1 MGRLPFCSSSFKKH
15 NSCKACFGIQLRQN
29 IFAIQNLIIMKRFKK
44 IAKWTGFIL
53 LFIIVAL
60 TALTATR
67 QDLRFEAPYPN
78 IKASTDSTVIAQGK
92 HLVYTMAHCADCHSN
107 QNNDSLAQLGIEPT
121 LSGGY
126 KFEFELGTFYSR
138 NITSDEETGIGKLTD
153 AEIARTLYYGVN
165 SKGQAMIDFMPFH
178 NVSEEDMT
186 AIISYI
192 RTLKPV
198 KNNVPE
204 NEYSTLG
211 KVLKAFLVKPV
222 GPKGSIPKTIKADTS
237 AVYGG
242 YIVNSVANCAGCHTM
257 RGGTGEYIGEPLA
270 GGNAFVEPGLDTLTP
285 PNLTPHP
292 DSRIYG
298 WSKKNFI
305 DRVRMGKLIKHSHM
319 PRNSYKKMTDDELTA
334 IYNYLQS
341 VKPAKTSV
349 EEK

>member
-1 MGRLPFCSSSFKKH
+1 M
-15 NSCKACFGIQLRQN
+15 QLHPD

-78 IKASTDSTVIAQGK
+78 IKASTDSTTIAQGK
-92 HLVYTMAHCADCHSN
+92 HLVYSMAHCADCHSN
-107 QNNDSLAQLGIEPT
+107 QNTDSLSQLGIEPT
-121 LSGGY
+121 LSGGR

-138 NITSDEETGIGKLTD
+138 NITADEETGIGKLTD

-165 SKGQAMIDFMPFH
+165 SKGQTMIDFMPFH
-178 NVSEEDMT
+178 NVSEEHMT
-186 AIISYI
+186 AIISYL

-198 KNNVPE
+198 KNIVPE
-204 NEYSTLG
+204 NEYSALG
-211 KVLKAFLVKPV
+211 KVLKAFLIKPV
-222 GPKGSIPKTIKADTS
+222 GPKGTIPKKVTPDTT
-237 AVYGG
+237 AAYGN
-242 YIVNSVANCAGCHTM
+242 YIVNNVANCAGCHTL
-257 RGGTGEYIGEPLA
+257 RGPTGDYIGEPLA

-292 DSRIYG
+292 ESRIYD

-319 PRNSYKKMTDDELTA
+319 PWNSYKKMTDDELTA